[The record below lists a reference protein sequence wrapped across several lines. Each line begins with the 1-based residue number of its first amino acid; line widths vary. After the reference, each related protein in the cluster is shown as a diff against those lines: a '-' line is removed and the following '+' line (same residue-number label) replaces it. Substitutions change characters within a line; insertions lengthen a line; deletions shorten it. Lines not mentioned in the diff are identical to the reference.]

1 MKRYLVPVILMA
13 VILLYG
19 CGGSPEATPAS
30 TDEPTPIQTVE
41 PTGTPSGPD
50 RPAEVG
56 DTVRVDYT
64 GTLEDG
70 TQFDTSIG
78 REPLEFT
85 IGSGQ
90 VITGFDNAVIGMKPG
105 ETKTVFIPMDEAYG
119 PYREDLIKEVPLSEL
134 PDVQHEVGMQFYK
147 ITTEGYMV
155 LVTIIGVT
163 EDSVIL
169 DENHPLAGRDLTFE
183 IHLIEIL

>member
-1 MKRYLVPVILMA
+1 MKRYLVPVVLIA
-13 VILLYG
+13 VILMYG
-19 CGGSPEATPAS
+19 CGGSPEATPS
-30 TDEPTPIQTVE
+30 PTAQ
-41 PTGTPSGPD
+41 
-50 RPAEVG
+50 PAEVG

-70 TQFDTSIG
+70 TQFDSSIG
-78 REPLEFT
+78 REPLQFT
-85 IGSGQ
+85 IGDGQ
-90 VITGFDNAVIGMKPG
+90 MIPGFENAIIGMEPG

-155 LVTIIGVT
+155 LVTVIGVT